1 MITFFVILSGL
12 LLINVA
18 LLIFSVNK
26 IDRKPSADRRLIL
39 KDKKEFSEPKLEIDK
54 YKKAV

>member
-26 IDRKPSADRRLIL
+26 IDKKPSADRRLIL
-39 KDKKEFSEPKLEIDK
+39 KDRKDFSEPKLEVDK